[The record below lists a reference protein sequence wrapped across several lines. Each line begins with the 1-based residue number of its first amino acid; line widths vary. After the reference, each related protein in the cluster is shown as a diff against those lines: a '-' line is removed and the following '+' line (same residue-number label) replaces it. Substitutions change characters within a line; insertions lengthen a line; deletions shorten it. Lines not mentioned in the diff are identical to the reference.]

1 VYVEPGLAFVGLAI
15 YVGAVKAFW
24 KKLDVDKSTEAVLD
38 AIDNSVTAF
47 ETEPVN
53 DNPFLILNE
62 LALEAVAA
70 YDAEVALPTNAV
82 VCVVPSAKAILPL
95 KFIEPEIVGENIIIV
110 IPFIPLVLLMNH

>member
-1 VYVEPGLAFVGLAI
+1 MLSI
-15 YVGAVKAFW
+15 
-24 KKLDVDKSTEAVLD
+24 
-38 AIDNSVTAF
+38 N
-47 ETEPVN
+47 EPVAEPLDTNVGTKEPNVN
-53 DNPFLILNE
+53 DVLTVNA